1 MSTTNNTYRHDA
13 KMVREAVESNRGGK
27 DTILRLVEAYG
38 FSSRQAL
45 CMHLGVSQSTLA
57 NRSARDTF
65 PADWVII
72 CHMETGASL
81 TWLTTG
87 KGARFMEVEES
98 RVVILKQKKISNGIL
113 APMADYILD
122 KGSLPEDLNTPFV
135 INADRSTYLVDTY
148 EGEIVDGLWLI
159 EIDKLVSIRELVRFP
174 GGRIRVENE
183 KSSFECRSSDI
194 RVLGKVITRTE
205 YL

>member
-1 MSTTNNTYRHDA
+1 MSTKENTNRHEA
-13 KMVREAVESNRGGK
+13 KAVREAVESNRGGK

-45 CMHLGVSQSTLA
+45 CTHLGVSQSTLA

-81 TWLTTG
+81 TWLITG

-98 RVVILKQKKISNGIL
+98 RVVIAKQKKISNGIL
-113 APMADYILD
+113 ESMGDFILD
-122 KGSLPEDLNTPFV
+122 KGSLPEGLNAPFV
-135 INADRSTYLVDTY
+135 VNADRSIYLVDTY

-174 GGRIRVENE
+174 GGRVRVENG
-183 KSSFECRSSDI
+183 KSSFECQSSDI
-194 RVLGKVITRTE
+194 VVLGKVITRTE

>member
-1 MSTTNNTYRHDA
+1 MSTKENTNRHNA
-13 KMVREAVESNRGGK
+13 KVVREAVESNRGGK

-45 CMHLGVSQSTLA
+45 CAHLGVSQSTLA

-87 KGARFMEVEES
+87 KGARFMEAEES
-98 RVVILKQKKISNGIL
+98 RVVIATHKKISNGIL
-113 APMADYILD
+113 EPMDDFILD
-122 KGSLPEDLNTPFV
+122 KGSLPAGLNAPFV
-135 INADRSTYLVDTY
+135 INADRKSYLVDTY
-148 EGEIVDGLWLI
+148 EGEIVDGTWLI

-183 KSSFECRSSDI
+183 KASFECLASEI
-194 RVLGKVITRTE
+194 TVLGKVVARTE

>member
-1 MSTTNNTYRHDA
+1 MPTKENTNRHEA
-13 KMVREAVESNRGGK
+13 KVVREAVESNRGGK

-45 CMHLGVSQSTLA
+45 CAHLGVSQSTLA

-98 RVVILKQKKISNGIL
+98 RVVIATQRKISNGIL
-113 APMADYILD
+113 EPMDDFILD
-122 KGSLPEDLNTPFV
+122 KGSLPEGLNAPFV
-135 INADRSTYLVDTY
+135 VNADRSTYLVDTY

-174 GGRIRVENE
+174 GGRVRVENG
-183 KSSFECRSSDI
+183 KSSFECQSSDI
-194 RVLGKVITRTE
+194 VVLGKVITRTE
-205 YL
+205 YF

>member
-1 MSTTNNTYRHDA
+1 MSTKENTNRHES
-13 KMVREAVESNRGGK
+13 KIVREAVESNRGGK
-27 DTILRLVEAYG
+27 DVILRLVDAYG

-45 CMHLGVSQSTLA
+45 CTHLGVSQSTLA

-72 CHMETGASL
+72 CHMETGVSL

-98 RVVILKQKKISNGIL
+98 RVVIATQKKISNGVL
-113 APMADYILD
+113 EPMADYILD
-122 KGSLPEDLNTPFV
+122 KGSLPEGLKAPFV
-135 INADRSTYLVDTY
+135 VNADRSTYLVDTY

-159 EIDKLVSIRELVRFP
+159 EIDKIVSIRELVRFP
-174 GGRIRVENE
+174 GGRVRVENG
-183 KSSFECRSSDI
+183 KSSFECQSSDI
-194 RVLGKVITRTE
+194 VVLGKVITRTE

>member
-1 MSTTNNTYRHDA
+1 MSTKENTNRHNA
-13 KMVREAVESNRGGK
+13 KMVREAIESNRGGK
-27 DTILRLVEAYG
+27 DAILRLVEAYG

-45 CMHLGVSQSTLA
+45 CTHLGVSQSTLA

-98 RVVILKQKKISNGIL
+98 RVVIATHKKISNGVL
-113 APMADYILD
+113 EAMDDFILD
-122 KGSLPEDLNTPFV
+122 KASLPEGLNAPFV
-135 INADRSTYLVDTY
+135 INADRSTYLVDSY

-159 EIDKLVSIRELVRFP
+159 EIDNLVSIRELVRFP
-174 GGRIRVENE
+174 GGRIRVENG
-183 KSSFECRSSDI
+183 KSSFECQSSDI
-194 RVLGKVITRTE
+194 VILGKVITRTE
-205 YL
+205 YI

>member
-1 MSTTNNTYRHDA
+1 
-13 KMVREAVESNRGGK
+13 GK
-27 DTILRLVEAYG
+27 DAILRLVEAYG

-45 CMHLGVSQSTLA
+45 CTHLGVSQSTLA

-98 RVVILKQKKISNGIL
+98 RVVIATHKKISNGIL
-113 APMADYILD
+113 ETMDDFILD
-122 KGSLPEDLNTPFV
+122 KASLPEGLNAPFV

-174 GGRIRVENE
+174 GGRIRVENG
-183 KSSFECRSSDI
+183 KSSFECQSSDI
-194 RVLGKVITRTE
+194 VVLGKVITRTE

>member
-1 MSTTNNTYRHDA
+1 MSTTENTNHHNS
-13 KMVREAVESNRGGK
+13 KLVRESVESNRGGK
-27 DTILRLVEAYG
+27 EVIQRLVDAYG

-45 CMHLGVSQSTLA
+45 CAHLGVSQSTLA

-72 CHMETGASL
+72 CHMETGASI
-81 TWLTTG
+81 TWLATG

-98 RVVILKQKKISNGIL
+98 RVVITTQKKISNGIL
-113 APMADYILD
+113 EPMEDYILD
-122 KGSLPEDLNTPFV
+122 KSSLPEGLNAPFV
-135 INADRSTYLVDTY
+135 INADRKSYLVDTY
-148 EGEIVDGLWLI
+148 KGEIVDGLWLI

-174 GGRIRVENE
+174 GGRIRVENG
-183 KSSFECRSSDI
+183 KASFECQSTDI
-194 RVLGKVITRTE
+194 VVLGKVITRTE

>member
-1 MSTTNNTYRHDA
+1 MSTTENTNRHNA
-13 KMVREAVESNRGGK
+13 KVVREAVESNRGGK
-27 DTILRLVEAYG
+27 DAILRLVEAYG

-45 CMHLGVSQSTLA
+45 CNHLGVSQSTLA

-72 CHMETGASL
+72 CHVETGASL

-98 RVVILKQKKISNGIL
+98 RIVIAKHKKISNGIL
-113 APMADYILD
+113 EVMDDFILD
-122 KGSLPEDLNTPFV
+122 KASLPEGLNDPFV

-174 GGRIRVENE
+174 GGRIRVENG
-183 KSSFECRSSDI
+183 KSSFECQSSDI
-194 RVLGKVITRTE
+194 VVLGKVITRTE

>member
-1 MSTTNNTYRHDA
+1 MSTKENTNRHNA
-13 KMVREAVESNRGGK
+13 KLVREAIESNRGGK
-27 DTILRLVEAYG
+27 EAILRLVEAYG

-45 CMHLGVSQSTLA
+45 CKHLGVSQSTLA

-87 KGARFMEVEES
+87 KGARFIEVEES
-98 RVVILKQKKISNGIL
+98 RIVIATHKKITNGIL
-113 APMADYILD
+113 EPMDDFVLD
-122 KGSLPEDLNTPFV
+122 KSSLPKDLNAPFV

-159 EIDKLVSIRELVRFP
+159 EIDELASIRELIRFP
-174 GGRIRVENE
+174 GGRIRVENG
-183 KSSFECRSSDI
+183 KSSFECEKGDI
-194 RVLGKVITRTE
+194 TILGKIITKTTPV
-205 YL
+205 

>member
-1 MSTTNNTYRHDA
+1 MSTKENTNRHNA
-13 KMVREAVESNRGGK
+13 KVVREAVESNRGGK
-27 DTILRLVEAYG
+27 DVIFRLVEAYG

-45 CMHLGVSQSTLA
+45 CNHLGVSQSTLA

-98 RVVILKQKKISNGIL
+98 RVVIATHKKISNGIL
-113 APMADYILD
+113 ESMDDFILD
-122 KGSLPEDLNTPFV
+122 KASLPEGLNAPFV

-174 GGRIRVENE
+174 GGRIRVENG
-183 KSSFECRSSDI
+183 KSSFECQSSDI
-194 RVLGKVITRTE
+194 VVLGKVITRTE

>member
-1 MSTTNNTYRHDA
+1 MSTKENTNRHEA
-13 KMVREAVESNRGGK
+13 KVVREAVESNRGGK

-45 CMHLGVSQSTLA
+45 CAHLGVSQSTLA

-98 RVVILKQKKISNGIL
+98 RVVIATQKKISNGIL
-113 APMADYILD
+113 EPMDDFILD
-122 KGSLPEDLNTPFV
+122 KGSLPEGLNAPFV
-135 INADRSTYLVDTY
+135 VNADRSTYLVDTY

-174 GGRIRVENE
+174 GGRVRVENG
-183 KSSFECRSSDI
+183 KSSFECQSSDI
-194 RVLGKVITRTE
+194 FVLGKVITRTE
-205 YL
+205 YF

>member
-1 MSTTNNTYRHDA
+1 MPTKENTNRHDA
-13 KMVREAVESNRGGK
+13 KVVREAVESNRGGK
-27 DTILRLVEAYG
+27 DAILRLVEAYG

-45 CMHLGVSQSTLA
+45 CTHLGVSQSTLA

-72 CHMETGASL
+72 CHVETGASL

-87 KGARFMEVEES
+87 KGARFMEIEES
-98 RVVILKQKKISNGIL
+98 RVVIATHKKISNGIL
-113 APMADYILD
+113 ETMDDFILD
-122 KGSLPEDLNTPFV
+122 KASLPEGLNAPFV
-135 INADRSTYLVDTY
+135 IKSDRSTYLVDTY

-174 GGRIRVENE
+174 GGRIRVENG
-183 KSSFECRSSDI
+183 KSSFECQSSDI
-194 RVLGKVITRTE
+194 VVLGKVITRTE

>member
-1 MSTTNNTYRHDA
+1 MSTKENTNRHEA

-27 DTILRLVEAYG
+27 DVILRLVDAYG

-45 CMHLGVSQSTLA
+45 CAHLGVSQSTLA

-98 RVVILKQKKISNGIL
+98 RVVIATQKKISNGIL
-113 APMADYILD
+113 EPMDDFILD
-122 KGSLPEDLNTPFV
+122 KGSLPMGLSAPFV
-135 INADRSTYLVDTY
+135 ISADRSTYLVDVY
-148 EGEIVDGLWLI
+148 DGEIVDGLWLI

-174 GGRIRVENE
+174 GGRVRVENG
-183 KSSFECRSSDI
+183 KASFECQSSDI
-194 RVLGKVITRTE
+194 VVLGKIITRTE

>member
-1 MSTTNNTYRHDA
+1 MSTTENTNRHNA
-13 KMVREAVESNRGGK
+13 KVVREAVESNRGGK
-27 DTILRLVEAYG
+27 DAILRLVEAYG

-45 CMHLGVSQSTLA
+45 CNHLGVSQSTLA

-72 CHMETGASL
+72 CHVETGASL

-98 RVVILKQKKISNGIL
+98 RIVIATHKKISNGIL
-113 APMADYILD
+113 EDMDDFILD
-122 KGSLPEDLNTPFV
+122 KASLPEGLNAPFV

-174 GGRIRVENE
+174 GGRIRVENG
-183 KSSFECRSSDI
+183 KSSFECQSSDI
-194 RVLGKVITRTE
+194 VVLGKVITRTE

>member
-1 MSTTNNTYRHDA
+1 MSTKENTNRHDA
-13 KMVREAVESNRGGK
+13 KVVREAVESNRGGK
-27 DTILRLVEAYG
+27 DAILRLVEAYG

-45 CMHLGVSQSTLA
+45 CTHLGVSQSTLA

-72 CHMETGASL
+72 CHVETGASL

-98 RVVILKQKKISNGIL
+98 RVVIATHKKISNGIL
-113 APMADYILD
+113 EAMDDFILD
-122 KGSLPEDLNTPFV
+122 KASLPEGLNAPFV
-135 INADRSTYLVDTY
+135 INSDRSTYLVDTY

-174 GGRIRVENE
+174 GGRIRVENG
-183 KSSFECRSSDI
+183 KSSFECKVEDI
-194 RVLGKVITRTE
+194 KILGKIIMKTE
-205 YL
+205 VF

>member
-1 MSTTNNTYRHDA
+1 MPTKENTNRHDA
-13 KMVREAVESNRGGK
+13 TVVREAVDSNRGSI
-27 DTILRLVEAYG
+27 DAILRLIEAYG

-45 CMHLGVSQSTLA
+45 CTHLGVPQSTLA

-72 CHMETGASL
+72 CHVEAEASL
-81 TWLTTG
+81 TSLITG

-98 RVVILKQKKISNGIL
+98 RVVIATHKKISNGIL
-113 APMADYILD
+113 ESMDDFILD
-122 KGSLPEDLNTPFV
+122 KASLPEGLNAPFV
-135 INADRSTYLVDTY
+135 INSDRSTYLVDTY
-148 EGEIVDGLWLI
+148 QGEIVDGLWLI

-174 GGRIRVENE
+174 GGRIRVENG
-183 KSSFECRSSDI
+183 KSSFECQSSDI
-194 RVLGKVITRTE
+194 VVLGKVITRTE

>member
-1 MSTTNNTYRHDA
+1 MSITKNTNRHNA
-13 KMVREAVESNRGGK
+13 KVVREAVESNRGGK

-45 CMHLGVSQSTLA
+45 CAHLGVSQSTLA

-72 CHMETGASL
+72 CHVETGASL

-98 RVVILKQKKISNGIL
+98 RVVISPHKKISNGIL
-113 APMADYILD
+113 EVMDDFILD
-122 KGSLPEDLNTPFV
+122 KASLPEGLNAPFV

-174 GGRIRVENE
+174 GGRIRVENG
-183 KSSFECRSSDI
+183 KSSFECQSSDI
-194 RVLGKVITRTE
+194 VVLGKVITRTE

>member
-1 MSTTNNTYRHDA
+1 MSIKENTNRHEA
-13 KMVREAVESNRGGK
+13 KVVREAVESNRGGK

-45 CMHLGVSQSTLA
+45 CAHLGVSQSTLA

-98 RVVILKQKKISNGIL
+98 RVVIATQKKISNGIL
-113 APMADYILD
+113 EPMDDFILD
-122 KGSLPEDLNTPFV
+122 KGSLPEGLNAPFV
-135 INADRSTYLVDTY
+135 VNADRSTYLVDTY

-174 GGRIRVENE
+174 GGRVRVENG
-183 KSSFECRSSDI
+183 KSSFECQSSDI
-194 RVLGKVITRTE
+194 VVLGKVITRTE
-205 YL
+205 YF

>member
-1 MSTTNNTYRHDA
+1 MPTKENTNRHNA
-13 KMVREAVESNRGGK
+13 KVVREAVESNRGGK
-27 DTILRLVEAYG
+27 DAILRLVEAYG

-45 CMHLGVSQSTLA
+45 CTHLGVSQSTLA

-72 CHMETGASL
+72 CHVETGASL

-98 RVVILKQKKISNGIL
+98 RVVIARHKKISNGVL
-113 APMADYILD
+113 EVMDDFILD
-122 KGSLPEDLNTPFV
+122 KASLPEGLNAPFV

-174 GGRIRVENE
+174 GGRIRVENG
-183 KSSFECRSSDI
+183 KSSFECQSSDI
-194 RVLGKVITRTE
+194 VVLGKVITRTE

>member
-1 MSTTNNTYRHDA
+1 MSTTENTNRHDA
-13 KMVREAVESNRGGK
+13 KVVREAVESNRGGK
-27 DTILRLVEAYG
+27 DAIMRLVDAYG

-45 CMHLGVSQSTLA
+45 CTHLGVSQSTLA

-98 RVVILKQKKISNGIL
+98 RVVIAKHKKISNGIL
-113 APMADYILD
+113 EPMADYILD
-122 KGSLPEDLNTPFV
+122 KGSLPEGLNAPFV

-174 GGRIRVENE
+174 GGRIRVENG
-183 KSSFECRSSDI
+183 KSSFECQSSDI
-194 RVLGKVITRTE
+194 VVLGKVITRTE

>member
-1 MSTTNNTYRHDA
+1 MSTKENTNRHNA
-13 KMVREAVESNRGGK
+13 KLVREAIESNRGGK
-27 DTILRLVEAYG
+27 DAILRLVEAYG

-45 CMHLGVSQSTLA
+45 CKHLGVSQSTLA

-87 KGARFMEVEES
+87 KGARFIEVEES
-98 RVVILKQKKISNGIL
+98 RIVIATHKKITNGIL
-113 APMADYILD
+113 EPMDDFVLD
-122 KGSLPEDLNTPFV
+122 KSSLPKDLNAPFV

-159 EIDKLVSIRELVRFP
+159 EIDELVSIRELIRFP
-174 GGRIRVENE
+174 GGRIRVENG
-183 KSSFECRSSDI
+183 KSSFECEKGDI
-194 RVLGKVITRTE
+194 TILGKIITKTTPV
-205 YL
+205 

>member
-1 MSTTNNTYRHDA
+1 MSTKENTNRHNS

-38 FSSRQAL
+38 FSNRQAL
-45 CMHLGVSQSTLA
+45 CTHLGVSQSTLA

-72 CHMETGASL
+72 CHVETGASL

-98 RVVILKQKKISNGIL
+98 RVVILTQKKITNGIL
-113 APMADYILD
+113 ETMEDYILD
-122 KGSLPEDLNTPFV
+122 KGSLPGDLNAPFV
-135 INADRSTYLVDTY
+135 INADRNTYLVDTY

-159 EIDKLVSIRELVRFP
+159 QIDKLVSIRELVRFP
-174 GGRIRVENE
+174 GGKIRVENG
-183 KSSFECRSSDI
+183 KSSFECKTDDI
-194 RVLGKVITRTE
+194 EVLGKVITRTT
-205 YL
+205 YF

>member
-1 MSTTNNTYRHDA
+1 MSITKNTNRHDA
-13 KMVREAVESNRGGK
+13 KVVREAVESNRGGK

-45 CMHLGVSQSTLA
+45 CTHLGVSQSTLA

-72 CHMETGASL
+72 CHVETGASL

-98 RVVILKQKKISNGIL
+98 RVVISPHKKISNGVL
-113 APMADYILD
+113 EVMDDFILD
-122 KGSLPEDLNTPFV
+122 KASLPEGLNAPFV

-174 GGRIRVENE
+174 GGRVRVENG
-183 KSSFECRSSDI
+183 KSSFECHSSDI
-194 RVLGKVITRTE
+194 VVLGKVITRTE